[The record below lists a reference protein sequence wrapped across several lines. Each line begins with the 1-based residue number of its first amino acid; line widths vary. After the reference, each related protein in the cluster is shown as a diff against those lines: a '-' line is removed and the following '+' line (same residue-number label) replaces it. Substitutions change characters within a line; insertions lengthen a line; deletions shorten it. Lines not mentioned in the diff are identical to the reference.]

1 VESAD
6 SEFREYCDGFSE
18 FGELSFTNENGK
30 INDYKIVGEYLIHRD
45 DVYHI
50 ENREALDELEKMLE

>member
-1 VESAD
+1 M
-6 SEFREYCDGFSE
+6 GFSE
-18 FGELSFTNENGK
+18 FGELPFADENGEIK
-30 INDYKIVGEYLIHRD
+30 DYKIVGEYLIHRD